1 MQVFSFVEFCSLPAP
16 VVFQELPR
24 VGASHSSIGTL
35 SVRGGV
41 THDDKGL
48 PRSFVFVRALP
59 DDLADKEGGGSQV
72 EWPLSSYRD
81 GPDVYEENADRQ
93 FLVSDQPSVERLR
106 TMLAMPESFFERE
119 EPMRFLTLAFRAS

>member
-1 MQVFSFVEFCSLPAP
+1 MQVLSFIDFCALAAP

-24 VGASHSSIGTL
+24 AGSSHGNITAL

-41 THDDKGL
+41 TCDDMGL

-59 DDLADKEGGGSQV
+59 DELADKEGGGSQV

-81 GPDVYEENADRQ
+81 GPDVYEDHADRQ
-93 FLVSDQPSVERLR
+93 FLVWDQPSIERLR
-106 TMLAMPESFFERE
+106 TMLAMPDSFFERA
-119 EPMRFLTLAFRAS
+119 EPVRLAVE